1 MSRQGPIQGQ
11 TQRQRAT
18 QTQTQKLSP
27 QQIQYIKMLQM
38 STQHIEQRIKE
49 ELETNPALE
58 DRASIEENSEYD
70 DSYDEVNPGPEAPEG
85 ENAEQASS
93 AAELD
98 TEAARELSDEPEVDW
113 EAYHTDPSEGYDAK
127 TTYNPDLPDWQEL
140 PTPYSETQLEKLEE
154 QVLMLDLSEKQ
165 QLIADQII
173 GSIDEDGY
181 FRREITSVADGVAFQ
196 NNIPVTPEEVEEV
209 LQRIQRLDPPG
220 IAARNLRECLRI
232 QLDMLDAETQG
243 LEHARSIVE
252 DAWEAFEKKHFDKII
267 KRLELNEEEFR
278 QAYETLRM
286 LDPKP
291 GSFETAVADAGNYI
305 TPDFEVRYE
314 PGEGESEEGDFKISM
329 NRGNM
334 PDLVV
339 SKSYEEMMSEMETR
353 RKRREAEEAKKTKAE
368 KEARDT
374 QLFIKSK
381 IESARWFMEML
392 RQRQQ
397 TLMSVMQTIVM
408 LQQSFFK
415 SGKDIKPMIL
425 KDVAERVHLDISTI
439 SRVVNG
445 KYVQTPFGV
454 YELRYFFNEGVQ
466 TDSGEEV
473 SNLEVK
479 NMLSGIIENEPADH
493 PFSDQKLM
501 ELLRKKG
508 FKVAR
513 RTVSK
518 YREQLRYPP
527 ARLRKKL

>member
-1 MSRQGPIQGQ
+1 MSKQGPM
-11 TQRQRAT
+11 QRQRVS
-18 QTQTQKLSP
+18 QTQSQSQQQQQKLSP

-49 ELETNPALE
+49 ELESNPALE
-58 DRASIEENSEYD
+58 DRTTTDETAETYD
-70 DSYDEVNPGPEAPEG
+70 DSYDSISPSD
-85 ENAEQASS
+85 ENKADSEDS
-93 AAELD
+93 AELD
-98 TEAARELSDEPEVDW
+98 NQTAKELSDEPEVDW
-113 EAYHTDPSEGYDAK
+113 EAYNTDPVEGYNPQ

-140 PTPYSETQLEKLEE
+140 PTPYSESQLEKLED
-154 QVLMLDLSEKQ
+154 QVLMLDLDEKQ

-181 FRREITSVADGVAFQ
+181 FRREVTSVADGVAFQ
-196 NNIPVTPEEVEEV
+196 NNIPVTTEEVESV

-220 IAARNLRECLRI
+220 IAARSLRECLRI
-232 QLDMLDAETQG
+232 QLDVLDSDTEG
-243 LEHARSIVE
+243 LDTAIEIV
-252 DAWEAFEKKHFDKII
+252 DNAWEAFEKKHFDKII
-267 KRLELNEEEFR
+267 KRLELSEEEFR
-278 QAYETLRM
+278 KAYDTLRM

-291 GSFETAVADAGNYI
+291 GSFETAVADAGNFI
-305 TPDFEVRYE
+305 NPDFEVRFE
-314 PGEGESEEGDFKISM
+314 PSDGDEEEGDFRISM

-339 SKSYEEMMSEMETR
+339 SKSYEEMLKEMEAR
-353 RKRREAEEAKKTKAE
+353 RKRREAEASKAKAE

-397 TLMSVMQTIVM
+397 TLMSVMQTIVT
-408 LQQSFFK
+408 LQESFFK
-415 SGKDIKPMIL
+415 SGKNIKPMIL
-425 KDVAERVHLDISTI
+425 KDVADRVQLDISTI

-454 YELRYFFNEGVQ
+454 HELRYFFNEGVK

-479 NMLSGIIENEPADH
+479 KVLSDIIENEPSDQ
-493 PFSDQKLM
+493 PYSDQKLM

-527 ARLRKKL
+527 ARLRKEL

>member
-1 MSRQGPIQGQ
+1 MSKQGPIQRQ
-11 TQRQRAT
+11 AQRQRAT
-18 QTQTQKLSP
+18 QTQTQQQKLSP

-49 ELETNPALE
+49 ELESNPALE
-58 DRASIEENSEYD
+58 DRSTVEEPYD
-70 DSYDEVNPGPEAPEG
+70 DSYDEVRPDTTDAAG
-85 ENAEQASS
+85 EQES
-93 AAELD
+93 ATENELD
-98 TEAARELSDEPEVDW
+98 NETARELSDEPEVDW
-113 EAYHTDPSEGYDAK
+113 EAYHTDPTEGYDAQ
-127 TTYNPDLPDWQEL
+127 TTYNPELPDWQEL

-154 QVLMLDLSEKQ
+154 QVLMLDLDDKQ

-181 FRREITSVADGVAFQ
+181 FRREMTSVADGVAFQ
-196 NNIPVTPEEVEEV
+196 NNIPVAPEEVEEV

-220 IAARNLRECLRI
+220 IAARNLRECLQI
-232 QLDMLDAETQG
+232 QLEMLDAETEG
-243 LEHARSIVE
+243 LEAAQQIVE
-252 DAWEAFEKKHFDKII
+252 HAWEAFEKKHFDKII
-267 KRLELNEEEFR
+267 KRLELSEDDFR
-278 QAYETLRM
+278 AAYETLRM

-314 PGEGESEEGDFKISM
+314 PSEDEDGTGDFNISM

-339 SKSYEEMMSEMETR
+339 SKSYEEMMKEMEAR
-353 RKRREAEEAKKTKAE
+353 RKRREAEAAEKAKAE

-408 LQQSFFK
+408 LQESFFK

-454 YELRYFFNEGVQ
+454 YELRYFFNEGVK
-466 TDSGEEV
+466 TESGEEV

-479 NMLSGIIENEPADH
+479 NLLAEIIENEPSDR
-493 PFSDQKLM
+493 PYSDQKLM